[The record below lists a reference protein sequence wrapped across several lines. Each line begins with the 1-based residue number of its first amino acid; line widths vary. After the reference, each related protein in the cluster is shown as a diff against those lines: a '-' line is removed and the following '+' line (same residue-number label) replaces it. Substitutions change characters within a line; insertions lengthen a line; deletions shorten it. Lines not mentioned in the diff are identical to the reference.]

1 MKDYLL
7 TLIAAS
13 LVAVLVGI
21 LSPDGERGGIAKHM
35 KLLTSLFLVCVL
47 ISPLQSGIEGLQRLM
62 RGELSLPELNGS
74 EQEDYPDMMEGALND
89 ASVNYFCDML
99 TVTIEKQF
107 GIEAGEVRCLVA
119 WEQEG
124 ETLTPTRV
132 TVVLS
137 GKAIWKD
144 PHAIE
149 EFVTELL
156 GCDCATAIE

>member
-1 MKDYLL
+1 
-7 TLIAAS
+7 
-13 LVAVLVGI
+13 
-21 LSPDGERGGIAKHM
+21 
-35 KLLTSLFLVCVL
+35 
-47 ISPLQSGIEGLQRLM
+47 
-62 RGELSLPELNGS
+62 
-74 EQEDYPDMMEGALND
+74 
-89 ASVNYFCDML
+89 ML

-149 EFVTELL
+149 AFVTELL
-156 GCDCATAIE
+156 GCDCTTAIE

>member
-62 RGELSLPELNGS
+62 RGELSLPDLDES
-74 EQEDYPDMMEGALND
+74 EQEDYLDEMEGALND
-89 ASVNYFCDML
+89 ASVN
-99 TVTIEKQF
+99 
-107 GIEAGEVRCLVA
+107 
-119 WEQEG
+119 
-124 ETLTPTRV
+124 
-132 TVVLS
+132 
-137 GKAIWKD
+137 
-144 PHAIE
+144 
-149 EFVTELL
+149 
-156 GCDCATAIE
+156 